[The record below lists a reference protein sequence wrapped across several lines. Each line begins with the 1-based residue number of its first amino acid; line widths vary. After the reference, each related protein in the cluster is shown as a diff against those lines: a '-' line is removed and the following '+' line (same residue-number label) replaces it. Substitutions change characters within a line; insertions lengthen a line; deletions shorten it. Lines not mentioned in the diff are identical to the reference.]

1 MSFGSTLQALMKA
14 AQVVLAAV
22 VLVGAPMADA
32 AVCAGDEFSLAVE
45 IDAASPELAG
55 ASGEPTPG
63 GADHE
68 SRLPGEDQH
77 CVHGHCHHS
86 TPFKSS
92 DTTAPVPAASAT
104 AATPITKMAALVHV
118 SAGLERPPKA

>member
-32 AVCAGDEFSLAVE
+32 AVCAGDEFSLTVE

-55 ASGEPTPG
+55 ASVEPTPG
-63 GADHE
+63 GANHE

-92 DTTAPVPAASAT
+92 DITAPVPAAGAT
-104 AATPITKMAALVHV
+104 AATPITKIGALVHV

>member
-1 MSFGSTLQALMKA
+1 MPIGSTLQALMKA

-22 VLVGAPMADA
+22 VLIGVPMADA
-32 AVCAGDEFSLAVE
+32 AVCAGEEFSLTVQS
-45 IDAASPELAG
+45 DAASPEVVG
-55 ASGEPTPG
+55 EDVEPTPG

-92 DTTAPVPAASAT
+92 DAPAPAPAASAA
-104 AATPITKMAALVHV
+104 AATPITKISALAHV